1 MTETQHEAAA
11 RDAAR
16 VEPSQP
22 SQPSGEPGPGAGN
35 APARVPAGALAWAI
49 SVAGWLICAGLCLWL
64 TIALE
69 AWPYAYEVFFPAV
82 LLILF
87 CNILVF
93 LFVTTRW
100 GGDLRRLFGSVVRV
114 CIGEGLLLL
123 IMYAAGRYG
132 IGA

>member
-1 MTETQHEAAA
+1 MTGGHDETAARAAA
-11 RDAAR
+11 QA
-16 VEPSQP
+16 E
-22 SQPSGEPGPGAGN
+22 GAGN
-35 APARVPAGALAWAI
+35 RTPTGWLSWMV
-49 SVAGWLICAGLCLWL
+49 SVAGWLICAGMCLWL

-93 LFVTTRW
+93 LFVATRW
-100 GGDLRRLFGSVVRV
+100 GARTGRLFGAVGRV
-114 CIGEGLLLL
+114 CAGEGLLLL
-123 IMYAAGRYG
+123 LMYVAGRYG

>member
-1 MTETQHEAAA
+1 MT
-11 RDAAR
+11 
-16 VEPSQP
+16 
-22 SQPSGEPGPGAGN
+22 GEHDRAEQSAQMQDPVMKASAKVVTKTLG
-35 APARVPAGALAWAI
+35 
-49 SVAGWLICAGLCLWL
+49 GWLSWTVSVLGWLVCAGLCLWL

-100 GGDLRRLFGSVVRV
+100 GSHTRRLFGAVVRI

-123 IMYAAGRYG
+123 LMYAAGRYG

>member
-1 MTETQHEAAA
+1 MTDSRHEAAQ
-11 RDAAR
+11 AA
-16 VEPSQP
+16 V
-22 SQPSGEPGPGAGN
+22 QPSGEPSGK
-35 APARVPAGALAWAI
+35 APAKVPAGGLAWAI

-100 GGDLRRLFGSVVRV
+100 GGNLRRLFGSVVRV
-114 CIGEGLLLL
+114 CIGEGFLLLL
-123 IMYAAGRYG
+123 MYAAGRYG

>member
-1 MTETQHEAAA
+1 MTGGHDEAAA
-11 RDAAR
+11 VAAA
-16 VEPSQP
+16 QAD
-22 SQPSGEPGPGAGN
+22 GAG
-35 APARVPAGALAWAI
+35 RKTPAGWLSWVV

-93 LFVTTRW
+93 LFVATRW
-100 GGDLRRLFGSVVRV
+100 GARTERLFGAVARV
-114 CIGEGLLLL
+114 CAGEGLLLL
-123 IMYAAGRYG
+123 LMYAAGRYG